1 MMAGRFLDTNVLLRY
16 LTRDDEEKARLALA
30 LLTRVE
36 RGEEKVVTSPLVIF
50 ETVFTLQKR
59 YGFPKEQIRDAV
71 SDIISLRGLE
81 LSNKSLYIKALELF
95 VSGKIPFTD
104 AHAVAYMQSQGLDE
118 IYSWDTD
125 FDHIAGLR
133 RVEPKEAAG

>member
-1 MMAGRFLDTNVLLRY
+1 MAERFLDTNVLLRY
-16 LTRDDEEKARLALA
+16 LTRDDEDKARLALA

-71 SDIISLRGLE
+71 SDLLSLRGLE
-81 LSNKSLYIKALELF
+81 LPNKSLYARALELF
-95 VSGKIPFTD
+95 ATENIPFTD
-104 AHAVAYMQSQGLDE
+104 AHTAAYMQSHGLTE

-125 FDHIAGLR
+125 FDHIPGIQ
-133 RVEPKEAAG
+133 RVEPKEIAS